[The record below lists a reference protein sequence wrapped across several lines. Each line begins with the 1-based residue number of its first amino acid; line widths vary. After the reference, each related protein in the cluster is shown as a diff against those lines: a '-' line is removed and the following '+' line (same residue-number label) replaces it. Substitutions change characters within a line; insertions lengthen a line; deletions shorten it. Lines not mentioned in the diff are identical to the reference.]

1 MSMCQKLQLIHSH
14 CDDAGSHGS
23 DFGSI
28 KFQYLP
34 GSVCLLTK
42 LAILVLYLLQGE
54 HDVIA
59 LNTFAVESVVR
70 GARARPLTL
79 ALTKQ
84 PVQIKQRL
92 SQSDLDVC
100 VAPSKP
106 GWTDL
111 GLNGVHKVRQSRSN
125 HFHGLSIE
133 RQIMVHRAGDWACR
147 EVAD

>member
-1 MSMCQKLQLIHSH
+1 MSMCQTLQLIHLH
-14 CDDAGSHGS
+14 CDNAGSHGS

-28 KFQYLP
+28 NFQYLP

-42 LAILVLYLLQGE
+42 LAILVLHLLEGG

-59 LNTFAVESVVR
+59 LNAFAVESVVR
-70 GARARPLTL
+70 RARARPLTL
-79 ALTKQ
+79 TLAKQ
-84 PVQIKQRL
+84 PVQHIKQWL
-92 SQSDLDVC
+92 SQGHLDVC

-125 HFHGLSIE
+125 NFHGLSIE
-133 RQIMVHRAGDWACR
+133 RQMMVHRTGNWAC
-147 EVAD
+147 